1 MHKNGER
8 TKSIQEIKSEKK
20 RINSGLKKKK
30 EKTKK
35 KKMKN
40 IWECAEEYAEIRSL
54 FLSSGLNY
62 YYFDITII
70 VYYGGKLFYH
80 RLADFK

>member
-1 MHKNGER
+1 
-8 TKSIQEIKSEKK
+8 
-20 RINSGLKKKK
+20 
-30 EKTKK
+30 
-35 KKMKN
+35 MKN

-54 FLSSGLNY
+54 FFSSGLNY